1 MEVYKEVNMGKFK
14 FSCENIGDPITC
26 GTDMLKPCLQ
36 KYFDDRGVDESVG
49 KREKQMYTIA
59 FSHALERE
67 LLQYI
72 AEQEEFKI

>member
-1 MEVYKEVNMGKFK
+1 MGKFK
-14 FSCENIGDPITC
+14 FSCENISDPIVC

-36 KYFDDRGVDESVG
+36 KYFNDRGVDESVG

>member
-1 MEVYKEVNMGKFK
+1 MVQYKDVDMGKFK
-14 FSCENIGDPITC
+14 FSCENIGEPIEC

-36 KYFDDRGVDESVG
+36 KYFEDRGVDESVG

-59 FSHALERE
+59 FAHAIERE

-72 AEQEEFKI
+72 EELEGFKV

>member
-1 MEVYKEVNMGKFK
+1 MGKFK
-14 FSCENIGDPITC
+14 FNYENISDPIAC

-49 KREKQMYTIA
+49 KREKQMYAIA

-72 AEQEEFKI
+72 AEQEEFII